1 MPLAVI
7 WDTETIYLQGH
18 QYETVSGFV
27 CASFGYIPE
36 EGAKMLVI
44 LEKDY
49 RDEND
54 EYQEEGSD
62 RQDDREKT
70 QAYELE
76 VITTI
81 AQTVLYIDLWYLSH
95 Q

>member
-1 MPLAVI
+1 
-7 WDTETIYLQGH
+7 
-18 QYETVSGFV
+18 VSGFV

-36 EGAKMLVI
+36 EGGKMLVI

-49 RDEND
+49 REENG

-76 VITTI
+76 VIVTTPC
-81 AQTVLYIDLWYLSH
+81 VLCLLKSSSTRSIIIMRLSCH
-95 Q
+95 R

>member
-1 MPLAVI
+1 M
-7 WDTETIYLQGH
+7 QGH

-27 CASFGYIPE
+27 CESFGYIPE

-49 RDEND
+49 REENG

-76 VITTI
+76 VIVTI
-81 AQTVLYIDLWYLSH
+81 QYSVCSEFWHQTFEYCSLASIMRLSCYH
-95 Q
+95 

>member
-1 MPLAVI
+1 
-7 WDTETIYLQGH
+7 
-18 QYETVSGFV
+18 
-27 CASFGYIPE
+27 
-36 EGAKMLVI
+36 MLVI

-49 RDEND
+49 REENG

-76 VITTI
+76 VTTPC
-81 AQTVLYIDLWYLSH
+81 VLCLLKSSSTGSIIIMQLSCNH
-95 Q
+95 

>member
-1 MPLAVI
+1 
-7 WDTETIYLQGH
+7 
-18 QYETVSGFV
+18 
-27 CASFGYIPE
+27 
-36 EGAKMLVI
+36 VI

-49 RDEND
+49 REENG

-76 VITTI
+76 VIVTI
-81 AQTVLYIDLWYLSH
+81 QYSVCSEFWHQTFEYCSLASIMRLSCYH
-95 Q
+95 

>member
-1 MPLAVI
+1 
-7 WDTETIYLQGH
+7 
-18 QYETVSGFV
+18 
-27 CASFGYIPE
+27 
-36 EGAKMLVI
+36 MLVI

-81 AQTVLYIDLWYLSH
+81 AQTVLYIDL
-95 Q
+95 

>member
-1 MPLAVI
+1 
-7 WDTETIYLQGH
+7 
-18 QYETVSGFV
+18 
-27 CASFGYIPE
+27 
-36 EGAKMLVI
+36 MLVI

-49 RDEND
+49 REEND

-76 VITTI
+76 VIITI
-81 AQTVLYIDLWYLSH
+81 PCVLCLRKSSSTRPLL
-95 Q
+95 QCC

>member
-1 MPLAVI
+1 M
-7 WDTETIYLQGH
+7 QGH

-81 AQTVLYIDLWYLSH
+81 AQTVLYIDL
-95 Q
+95 

>member
-1 MPLAVI
+1 L
-7 WDTETIYLQGH
+7 DTIFLQGH

-36 EGAKMLVI
+36 EGGKMLVI
-44 LEKDY
+44 LEKNF
-49 RDEND
+49 REENG
-54 EYQEEGSD
+54 EYQEEGPD

-76 VITTI
+76 VIVTAHFCTPF
-81 AQTVLYIDLWYLSH
+81 APVF
-95 Q
+95 